1 VLTNL
6 WNAIVQVYEADLAL
20 HRAIRKHFQ
29 LKDTDEIDFEM
40 FDHLVRKIV
49 KLAHSFTGME
59 TIATVTEEQADMLL
73 EHKWPTGVVAIG
85 AQAKKDMIK
94 AMLGK
99 KVKKDIEHIW
109 VSPFGSHFPNP
120 RKKSSYHFYHD
131 SYCPES
137 GAYVEK
143 EEESSDSS
151 EVRK

>member
-1 VLTNL
+1 M
-6 WNAIVQVYEADLAL
+6 QVFEADLAL

-29 LKDTDEIDFEM
+29 LKDAEEIDFEM

-59 TIATVTEEQADMLL
+59 TIDTVTEEQADMLL
-73 EHKWPTGVVAIG
+73 EHVWPTGVLAIG
-85 AQAKKDMIK
+85 AKAKKDMVK

-99 KVKKDIEHIW
+99 NTKKDHESIW

-131 SYCPES
+131 TYCPEKNS
-137 GAYVEK
+137 YTQK
-143 EEESSDSS
+143 EDSSSSESS
-151 EVRK
+151 EVR